1 MYALKSIANVKGDS
15 GVILDAKYNER
26 DASTEEWA
34 SILDVRDK
42 AVGSWMLGMPS
53 KEILGHVDK
62 TANRTPLHGWAE
74 WVKRHFYLSMLKS
87 VPLVL
92 LKKYK
97 IFCSDAVDGAP
108 VVLGI
113 AETLSTGAT
122 EGAEISSSKI
132 SNAFALDVGGAFPFE
147 ESSSENWSPTSFA
160 ISSFPLGTS
169 LPTS

>member
-1 MYALKSIANVKGDS
+1 MGINTGRTRQGSR
-15 GVILDAKYNER
+15 ILDAR
-26 DASTEEWA
+26 DAIEGNFGA
-34 SILDVRDK
+34 CGRV
-42 AVGSWMLGMPS
+42 
-53 KEILGHVDK
+53 
-62 TANRTPLHGWAE
+62 TPLLRSNGFGFAVLGNWAE